1 VKARSE
7 QRRSAGRNSSAIIA
21 AVSSRMSKA
30 ARTLW
35 SLADADMAQDS
46 SALTTET
53 TRERVRRRTTG
64 ADYRA
69 VSV

>member
-1 VKARSE
+1 
-7 QRRSAGRNSSAIIA
+7 
-21 AVSSRMSKA
+21 MSKA